1 METWLAASAATTLLW
16 FALMRV
22 KLYISVV
29 YRRAGGDD
37 SLAVE
42 VYVPGRL
49 LVYRMEV
56 PVIRIIEAGALP
68 WLESR
73 VATRRGA
80 AETRPKAERRF
91 VRTTWEIFRNH
102 SSHWR
107 FLVRQFRHYTRMYN
121 RLMRRL
127 LRATACEK
135 LCWRTRYGADD
146 AALTGVTAGF
156 IWIAK
161 NEVYKYMKRRLAGV
175 ARPVF
180 RVVPLYGRT
189 AFEVEL
195 QCIFSIRLGNVIN
208 ATTTVIQSAGKGAN
222 REWANTRSKA
232 L

>member
-1 METWLAASAATTLLW
+1 METLLAISAAATLLW

-22 KLYISVV
+22 KLYVSVV

-49 LVYRMEV
+49 LAYRMEV
-56 PVIRIIEAGALP
+56 PVIRIVEQGALP

-80 AETRPKAERRF
+80 AETRSKAERRF
-91 VRTTWEIFRNH
+91 TRTTWEIFRYH
-102 SSHWR
+102 SRHWR
-107 FLVRQFRHYTRMYN
+107 FLVRRFRHYTRMYN
-121 RLMRRL
+121 RLMRSL
-127 LRATACEK
+127 LRATVCEK
-135 LCWRTRYGADD
+135 LCWQTRCGADD
-146 AALTGVTAGF
+146 AALTAVATG
-156 IWIAK
+156 ILWIAK
-161 NEVYKYMKRRLAGV
+161 NETYKYMKRRLAGV
-175 ARPVF
+175 ARPIF

-208 ATTTVIQSAGKGAN
+208 VATTVIQSAGKGAN
-222 REWANTRSKA
+222 KEWANTRSKA